1 MYSPLEPL
9 TVLRVTL
16 VASSVSA
23 KGAPV
28 TAAPLVSVTVPR
40 IRPPVLCACACGTML
55 SIVSKSGST
64 PKQTDERERERK
76 SDSRDI
82 INSPLFSGREISIHL
97 RDSSRLLH
105 SPNLTIILQT

>member
-23 KGAPV
+23 RFAPDI
-28 TAAPLVSVTVPR
+28 AAPLVSVTVPR
-40 IRPPVLCACACGTML
+40 IRPPVLCADACGAMQ
-55 SIVSKSGST
+55 SIVSKSERT
-64 PKQTDERERERK
+64 PKQTDERERKHK
-76 SDSRDI
+76 SKSRDI